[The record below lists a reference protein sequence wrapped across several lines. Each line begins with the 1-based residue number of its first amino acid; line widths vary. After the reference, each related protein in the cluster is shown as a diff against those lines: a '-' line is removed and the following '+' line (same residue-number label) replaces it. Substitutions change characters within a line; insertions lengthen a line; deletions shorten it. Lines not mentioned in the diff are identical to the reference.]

1 MRYKLDADGYI
12 QAVSFGCYLDNCK
25 EYAGEIPIGYNSLA
39 EWADYACIK
48 AYYIDSN
55 GNLQLD
61 LERLAECRRKEAQE
75 AIDYAPLIRKDLY
88 ETDEILDSQWIKG
101 YATGEVIALKDIKT
115 IAPRVKITGIN
126 PFEYNKFSIFT
137 HGRNMMPCD
146 AVSKE
151 VSGVSFVKNDSG
163 SLTISGV
170 AKEDIEYTVSG
181 GSEAVIF
188 ALKKDHEYY
197 LNLGDLECEL
207 RLLQGDTAMQQYVG
221 PSGLL
226 NLSQSIEVS
235 EVIIKIPRGKD
246 MDITFF
252 PQLEYGNDFTEY
264 EPYKRKALEIDF
276 SEAWPQSLYPSDKLY
291 ARDTLYVGKTQAVLD
306 YVILRDG
313 CVFASI
319 DGREQ
324 AIGTGNVGLFSAYD
338 TIYATIDAVMEIEY
352 STNVY
357 DVNSL
362 EFLQGKSTTTNQF
375 RILKDGSIEAHNG
388 YFSGKIEANSG
399 EIGSFAIGKKA
410 ICSGK
415 NSFDDDNEGIYIGTD
430 GISIGKLS
438 NSKQFKISRNGDID
452 FNGYL
457 DIRVG
462 SSTLYSRYGPTG
474 VTFGE
479 GKSSLYSEISYSE
492 LKFIGSYSTIYSS
505 LKYDGLTI
513 KSNSYTSEL
522 TDSKLS
528 FQGGVHY
535 TRTGIGY
542 LTENALISFGTNEV
556 KIGTATSKVG
566 FFGDNG
572 SAKKTIASV
581 SSSATAQTIAAKV
594 NEIITALQAYNL
606 IG

>member
-101 YATGEVIALKDIKT
+101 YATGEVIALEDIKT

-126 PFEYNKFSIFT
+126 PFEYNKFSIYT

-252 PQLEYGNDFTEY
+252 PQLEYGNAFTEY

-276 SEAWPQSLYPSDKLY
+276 SEAWPKSLYPSDKLY
-291 ARDTLYVGKTQAVLD
+291 ASDTLYVGKTQAVLD

-313 CVFASI
+313 CVFACI
-319 DGREQ
+319 NGREQ
-324 AIGTGNVGLFSAYD
+324 AVGTGNVGLFSAYD
-338 TIYATIDAVMEIEY
+338 TIYATKDTVMEIEY

-388 YFSGKIEANSG
+388 YFSGKIEAD
-399 EIGSFAIGKKA
+399 
-410 ICSGK
+410 SGK
-415 NSFDDDNEGIYIGTD
+415 IGGFDIGENSISYKKKIYASIEYGTYIGLD
-430 GISIGKLS
+430 GIRIDGTGGYFSVSPTGDVLMGHLGAESIDTGSLNVS
-438 NSKQFKISRNGDID
+438 GNTELGDVRIS
-452 FNGYL
+452 
-457 DIRVG
+457 G
-462 SSTLYSRYGPTG
+462 SSISVIHGGSLSGFNTLSGSGGTIDLSVG
-474 VTFGE
+474 IVF
-479 GKSSLYSEISYSE
+479 K
-492 LKFIGSYSTIYSS
+492 GSYISFFGGNGAGKQYVYTANTYNPTIEETTTV
-505 LKYDGLTI
+505 L
-513 KSNSYTSEL
+513 NS
-522 TDSKLS
+522 
-528 FQGGVHY
+528 V
-535 TRTGIGY
+535 I
-542 LTENALISFGTNEV
+542 NAL
-556 KIGTATSKVG
+556 K
-566 FFGDNG
+566 
-572 SAKKTIASV
+572 
-581 SSSATAQTIAAKV
+581 
-594 NEIITALQAYNL
+594 AYGL
-606 IG
+606 L